1 MTDKKPMARWK
12 KIVIA
17 TVVLSLLLIEGF
29 FPYHSRVRDN
39 EVPYVVS
46 QAIDDLC
53 DGRRVWQ
60 KNKWISLKSL
70 SSPLNATQKER
81 LYFRH
86 NLGISDE
93 IFLKKGLKPIP
104 KDQRLVFNDGGATI
118 SFSREGRNGKP
129 IDGIR
134 FSYVYDAIGGQGYI
148 IRIRRSLFRRHLVY
162 TREWIS

>member
-12 KIVIA
+12 KIAIA

-39 EVPYVVS
+39 DVSNVVS

-81 LYFRH
+81 LYFRN

-104 KDQRLVFNDGGATI
+104 KDRQLNVDDGDSI
-118 SFSREGRNGKP
+118 LSFSRQGLSGKP
-129 IDGIR
+129 IDGIS
-134 FSYVYDAIGGQGYI
+134 FSYVYGTLGARGYV
-148 IRIRRSLFRRHLVY
+148 IRIRRSLFLRHLVY
-162 TREWIS
+162 TLQWMS